1 MRASGVKGIWVF
13 PEKEL
18 RCISHTIGVNT
29 LIHLPYHLEEGKE
42 ATIKTL
48 MLSDQCVIQLFF
60 FFYSI
65 SCNRC
70 WNINCFY
77 GLVLNGVIFFLISFK
92 ILVLQKLCMVMTE
105 CQVHL

>member
-13 PEKEL
+13 PEKQL

-48 MLSDQCVIQLFF
+48 MLSDQCVIQFFF
-60 FFYSI
+60 FFYNFLQSLLEYKLFPWFGVE
-65 SCNRC
+65 RC
-70 WNINCFY
+70 H
-77 GLVLNGVIFFLISFK
+77 FFLIFFT
-92 ILVLQKLCMVMTE
+92 ILVLQKLCMVITE